1 MIPLRFFRD
10 KTHVYVNNPDGT
22 TIKMSIAE
30 FESMLNGEGGSDIP
44 AHSSSNMG
52 DVLSVDAN
60 GDLVWKT
67 LPPAGG
73 GVFHIGL
80 DANFALDKKWSEINT
95 AIRGGNICIVD
106 FDSGQSGN
114 SYNYSHY
121 LVLEVS
127 RSIDTQSNPVYAV
140 STVAV
145 EGSSSA
151 VYKFSTSTED
161 GYPAYVS

>member
-1 MIPLRFFRD
+1 MIPLRFFKD
-10 KTHVYVNNPDGT
+10 KTHVYVNNPSGIT
-22 TIKMSIAE
+22 KKMTIAE
-30 FESMLNGEGGSDIP
+30 FEAMMNGEGGSDIP
-44 AHSSSNMG
+44 EHSSSNQG
-52 DVLSVDAN
+52 DVLSVDAD

-67 LPPAGG
+67 LPPAGE

-127 RSIDTQSNPVYAV
+127 RSIDTQFNPVYGV

-145 EGSSSA
+145 EGTSSA

-161 GYPAYVS
+161 GYPAYDS